1 MWLEYKEQ
9 LESQDI
15 LYRLWDIMEKM
26 WEKDFFVEE
35 ATVIP
40 NEIIVNWT
48 NKNNEKVTKII
59 DLRINWLKDLKVED
73 EADYNDIFASYI
85 ATWELRN
92 LTEDDINN
100 LEKLKLNNWK
110 NFLEEWLKSNN
121 RYEVQGEL
129 GKETLYSIFNKLLET
144 SWTEFTNRAI
154 FRQMLLKWTEAWFI
168 NNLLLKWNIIEMDGW
183 DNNHLTLTIWD
194 ITYEFNSSSK
204 IIFKWEEIFQ
214 IK

>member
-40 NEIIVNWT
+40 NEIIINWT

-85 ATWELRN
+85 ATWELRD

-144 SWTEFTNRAI
+144 TWTEFTNRTI